1 MADGLYSPR
10 DYFLGNLS
18 TWDYD
23 VPYTTQWVVRIIPR
37 ARLSDFLAKI
47 GSTIEADYSGFV
59 SDPVIQQILFSENV
73 HQILPGLGMHFA
85 QKVTL
90 PKESFSPTSPDASE
104 QGGFM
109 SGVIGGDRVGIRDK
123 SITTDLLETN
133 TDFID
138 GIIRP
143 WIITTAYTG
152 LIERTDTVSIKAD
165 IQVVQY
171 TKGSDRPA
179 RKIHEFLGCVPFDV
193 DQSSLDYDTERAVNK
208 TVGWVYNTYTYK
220 LRREAEDSF

>member
-10 DYFLGNLS
+10 DYFLENLS

-23 VPYTTQWVVRIIPR
+23 VPYTTQWVVRIKPR
-37 ARLSDFLAKI
+37 ARLLDFLDKI

-59 SDPVIQQILFSENV
+59 SDTAIQQILFNESV
-73 HQILPGLGMHFA
+73 HQVLPGLGMHFA
-85 QKVTL
+85 QKITM
-90 PKESFSPTSPDASE
+90 PKESFAPATADTSE
-104 QGGFM
+104 NGGFM
-109 SGVIGGDRVGIRDK
+109 GGVLGGDRIGVREK

-152 LIERTDTVSIKAD
+152 LIERTDRVSIKAD

-171 TKGSDRPA
+171 TKGADRPA

-193 DQSSLDYDTERAVNK
+193 DPTSLDYDSEKAVTK
-208 TVGWVYNTYTYK
+208 TVGWVYNTYTYR